1 MVLLKCIFWVSL
13 FIVFYTYVGYGIILF
28 IAVKVKE
35 LFYKPINNVEISPN
49 LLEVTLLIAAYN
61 EEEVIKEK
69 MANTLQ
75 LEYPADKLKIVWVT
89 DGSTDSTNSL
99 LGNYSNV
106 KVLFKAERRGKTAA
120 INRAVQLIDSPI
132 IVFTDANTLLNSSA
146 IIEIV
151 KAFSNPKVGCVAG
164 EKRILAQTKDKASVG
179 GEGLYWKYESFLKS
193 LDSRLYTTVG
203 AAGELFAIRR
213 ELFQEMELDT
223 LLDDFVMSMK
233 IAAMGYKI
241 EYCKDAYAQEDGSF
255 NMCEEQ
261 KRKVRIAAGG
271 IQSVWRLSELLN
283 VFKYPILSFQYISHR
298 VLRWTITPVLL
309 FLLFPINILL
319 VCSSNT
325 LLYVITL
332 GLQLLFYALAL
343 IGKMYQEKESM
354 NKILFIPYYF
364 LFMNFNVLKGFIY
377 LMNKSSGDGT
387 WQKAKRNS

>member
-13 FIVFYTYVGYGIILF
+13 FIVFYTYVGYGIVLF

-35 LFYKPINNVEISPN
+35 LFYKPINNLEISPN

-69 MANTLQ
+69 MANTQQ
-75 LEYPADKLKIVWVT
+75 LEYPTDKLKIVWVT

-99 LGNYSNV
+99 LGKYSHV
-106 KVLFKAERRGKTAA
+106 KVLFKEERKGKTAA
-120 INRAVQLIDSPI
+120 INRAIPFIDSPI
-132 IVFTDANTLLNSSA
+132 IIFTDANTLLNSSA

-213 ELFQEMELDT
+213 ELFQEMEPDT

-233 IAAMGYKI
+233 IAAKGYKI

-255 NMCEEQ
+255 SMYEEQ

-271 IQSVWRLSELLN
+271 IQSVWKLRGLLN
-283 VFKYPILSFQYISHR
+283 IFQYSILSFQYISHR
-298 VLRWTITPVLL
+298 VLRWTITPILL
-309 FLLFPINILL
+309 FSLLPINMVLVFYYESFIYLYLLLFQL
-319 VCSSNT
+319 VFCT
-325 LLYVITL
+325 M
-332 GLQLLFYALAL
+332 ALV
-343 IGKMYQEKESM
+343 GKAFE
-354 NKILFIPYYF
+354 NKKIKNKVFFIPYYF
-364 LFMNFNVLKGFIY
+364 IFMNLNVIKGFSY
-377 LMNKSSGDGT
+377 LLRKKKGDGT
-387 WQKAKRNS
+387 WEKSKRN

>member
-75 LEYPADKLKIVWVT
+75 LEYPADKLKTVWVT

-99 LGNYSNV
+99 LGKYSHV
-106 KVLFKAERRGKTAA
+106 KVLFKEERKGKTAA
-120 INRAVQLIDSPI
+120 INRAITFIDSPI
-132 IVFTDANTLLNSSA
+132 IIFTDANTLLNSSA

-213 ELFQEMELDT
+213 ELFQEMEPDT

-233 IAAMGYKI
+233 IAAKGYKI

-271 IQSVWRLSELLN
+271 IQSVWRLRGLLN
-283 VFKYPILSFQYISHR
+283 IFKYPVLSFQYISHR
-298 VLRWTITPVLL
+298 VLRWTITPILL
-309 FLLFPINILL
+309 FALLPINIALVFYYDNLIYIYLL
-319 VCSSNT
+319 IFQ
-325 LLYVITL
+325 VI
-332 GLQLLFYALAL
+332 FYTMAF
-343 IGKMYQEKESM
+343 IGKVIEDR
-354 NKILFIPYYF
+354 KIGMKVFFIPYYF
-364 LFMNFNVLKGFIY
+364 VFMNLNVINGFIY
-377 LMNKSSGDGT
+377 LFRKRKGDGT
-387 WQKAKRNS
+387 WEKSKRN